1 MRILLG
7 ITVLLGALWAG
18 YWFVGSSAAQSGMA
32 DWFEERRA
40 EGWVAEYDD
49 LALRGFPN
57 RFDAGFTEISL
68 ADPGTGLAWQAPF
81 FQLLALS
88 YKPNHVIAVWPDQ
101 QIIATPLQTF
111 DITSTDMR
119 ASTVLQAGTGLT
131 LERATWTVS
140 DLAVA
145 PRDDIGRVTVSA
157 LTLAAERMTAVAQ
170 TRYHLGLAA
179 DGLTPP
185 GDFLAQVDPNGT
197 LPRALDSVRA
207 DLEITFDAPW
217 DRRAIE
223 VARPQPRQIDVKLAE
238 ARWGHLSLKA
248 AGTLNVDDTGV
259 PTGDIT
265 IKAENWREIL
275 EMARVS
281 GTLPDA
287 MAGPLRDG
295 LSLLAGLA
303 GNPQTLDIPLALS
316 GGRVWLGPVP
326 VAKTPVIRIR

>member
-7 ITVLLGALWAG
+7 ITALLGALWSG
-18 YWFVGSSAAQSGMA
+18 YWFLGASAAQSGMEN
-32 DWFEERRA
+32 WFEARRA
-40 EGWVAEYDD
+40 EGWMAEYDD

-101 QIIATPLQTF
+101 QILATPLQTF

-119 ASTVLQAGTGLT
+119 ASAVLAAGTGLT
-131 LERATWTVS
+131 LDRATWTAT
-140 DLAVA
+140 DLTVA
-145 PRDDIGRVTVSA
+145 PRDIAGPFSVDSI
-157 LTLAAERMTAVAQ
+157 TLAAQQMATVAT
-170 TRYHLGLAA
+170 TRYHLGLSA
-179 DGLTPP
+179 DGLTPS
-185 GDFLAQVDPNGT
+185 GDFLTQVGAGDA
-197 LPRALDSVRA
+197 LPRALETLRA
-207 DLEITFDAPW
+207 DLEVSFDVPW
-217 DRRAIE
+217 DRNAIE

-248 AGTLNVDDTGV
+248 AGRLDVDEAGV
-259 PTGDIT
+259 PSGEIT

-275 EMARVS
+275 DMARAS
-281 GTLPDA
+281 GALPDA
-287 MAGPLRDG
+287 VAGPLRDG
-295 LSLLAGLA
+295 LSMLAGLA
-303 GNPQTLDIPLALS
+303 GNPQTLDVPLTLS

-326 VAKTPVIRIR
+326 VAQAPVIRIR

>member
-7 ITVLLGALWAG
+7 VTVLLGALWSG
-18 YWFVGSSAAQSGMA
+18 YWFVGSSTAQSGMEN
-32 DWFEERRA
+32 WFETRRA
-40 EGWVAEYDD
+40 EGWMAEYDD

-88 YKPNHVIAVWPDQ
+88 YKPNHVIAVWPNQ

-111 DITSTDMR
+111 DITSADMR
-119 ASTVLQAGTGLT
+119 ASAVLAAGTSLT
-131 LERATWTVS
+131 LDRATWTAT

-145 PRDDIGRVTVSA
+145 PRDGSGQITVGA
-157 LTLAAERMTAVAQ
+157 ITLAAEQMSTVAT
-170 TRYHLGLAA
+170 TRYHLGLSAQ
-179 DGLTPP
+179 GVTPP
-185 GDFLAQVDPNGT
+185 DDFLTQVDTGGT
-197 LPRALDSVRA
+197 LPRALETLRA
-207 DLEITFDAPW
+207 DLEVTFDAPW
-217 DRRAIE
+217 DRSAIE

-248 AGTLNVDDTGV
+248 AGSLDVDEAGM
-259 PTGDIT
+259 PSGKIT
-265 IKAENWREIL
+265 IKAENWREII
-275 EMARVS
+275 EMARTS
-281 GTLPDA
+281 GALPESV
-287 MAGPLRDG
+287 AGPLRDG

-303 GNPQTLDIPLALS
+303 GNPHTLDVPLTLS

-326 VAKTPVIRIR
+326 VAKAPLIRIR